1 LGACRS
7 EPRSFTLLLRNI
19 PDRLM
24 DKPELQRWYRVVRVV
39 CVSCVA
45 DKRTLRFEDHMHTKV
60 VDVQFVYSAQSLDRL
75 KQKRNKYL
83 DKLERAEITY
93 QRRKQKQER
102 REQAKSQ
109 DVGFWDRYRTITDL
123 ACVVRVR

>member
-1 LGACRS
+1 
-7 EPRSFTLLLRNI
+7 
-19 PDRLM
+19 M
-24 DKPELQRWYRVVRVV
+24 
-39 CVSCVA
+39 
-45 DKRTLRFEDHMHTKV
+45 LRFEDHMHTKV

-75 KQKRNKYL
+75 KKKRNKYL

-109 DVGFWDRYRTITDL
+109 DVGFWDGYRTLTCPVRSCVCGRACAVVCALTDHVL
-123 ACVVRVR
+123 CFS